1 MTMGGWWLTLYTHTY
16 PVSIDEVVDLGG
28 KVTRV
33 NGSDQEGILYELYT
47 PYTLES
53 IVGCLLPLTSSVV
66 VVLVK
71 LCPRKIPRFMIRDAK

>member
-1 MTMGGWWLTLYTHTY
+1 MADPVHPHTSCV
-16 PVSIDEVVDLGG
+16 PVSIDDVVDLGG
-28 KVTRV
+28 KVARV

-53 IVGCLLPLTSSVV
+53 IVVGCRLLPLTSSVV